1 MSDWDETFDVIVVG
15 AGFAGLT
22 AAVEART
29 AGASVVVL
37 EKMKAPGGNSVI
49 SDGGVAAAG
58 TALQES
64 SGIQDSPEL
73 FYRDMLKAGMG
84 LNHPALVRVLTE
96 KSAEAFQWSA
106 DYLGVQY
113 LKRVDRFGGHSLPR
127 CYAAEGITGATIIK
141 ALVTKAAELGVSVRT
156 ATSLSTLVTD
166 ERRVCGVVVEEGYDA
181 RKKTGTNTK
190 RVKAERAVVVATGGF
205 GADVPFRSTQAP
217 RLSQE
222 VDTTNHKFATAE
234 ALVTLLRIG
243 STPVHLSHIQLG
255 PWASPD
261 EKGFGSGPL
270 FADYI
275 GFLYGILVHPL
286 TATRFVNE
294 QSDRKLLSEAVMEIG
309 SPCVCIS
316 DQAAVT
322 RSGWNIDRALR
333 KNVVQ
338 TFGTLE
344 ELACRYNLPAQ
355 PLLRTVERFNAAVSR
370 GGDDEFGRPI
380 LTDSPPIQHPPY
392 FAMRIWPKVHY
403 TMGGVQIDER
413 ARVIALDHRP
423 IQGLYAAGEVTGGV
437 HGACRLGSCAITDC
451 LVFGRI
457 AGKNAALAGHLDG

>member
-1 MSDWDETFDVIVVG
+1 MADWDETFDVIVVG

-22 AAVEART
+22 AAVEARN

-64 SGIQDSPEL
+64 SGIQDSPDL

-96 KSAEAFQWSA
+96 SSAEAFQWSA

-113 LKRVDRFGGHSLPR
+113 LKRVDRFGGHSVPR
-127 CYAAEGITGATIIK
+127 CYAAAGITGATIIK
-141 ALVTKAAELGVSVRT
+141 ALVKKAAELGVPVRT
-156 ATSLSTLVTD
+156 ATSLCTLVTD
-166 ERRVCGVVVEEGYDA
+166 ERRVRGVVIEEGYDV
-181 RKKTGTNTK
+181 RKKAGTNTK
-190 RVKAERAVVVATGGF
+190 QLKAERAVIVTTGGF
-205 GADVPFRSTQAP
+205 GADVPFRSIQDP
-217 RLSQE
+217 RLSEE
-222 VDTTNHKFATAE
+222 VDTTNQKFATAE
-234 ALVTLLRIG
+234 VLVELLRIG
-243 STPVHLSHIQLG
+243 AAPVHLSHIQLG

-261 EKGFGSGPL
+261 EKGYGSGPL

-286 TATRFVNE
+286 TAARFVNE
-294 QSDRKLLSEAVMEIG
+294 QSDRKVLSEAVMEVG

-322 RSGWNIDRALR
+322 RSGWNVDRAVR
-333 KNVVQ
+333 KNVVE

-344 ELACRYNLPAQ
+344 ELARRYNLAAQ
-355 PLLRTVERFNAAVSR
+355 PLSRTVECFNAAVRR
-370 GGDDEFGRPI
+370 GSDDQFGRPI
-380 LTDSPPIQHPPY
+380 LADSPPIQHPPY

-403 TMGGVQIDER
+403 TMGGVRIDDR

-437 HGACRLGSCAITDC
+437 HGACRLGSCSITDC

-457 AGKNAALAGHLDG
+457 AGKNAASAGHLGG